1 MSNEAIVVRDV
12 DAAVAKAKNFINGSV
27 SLGGGEVGGSILQDI
42 DDVMLR
48 SDYRYTTYY
57 NKGRENRG
65 MYKGVLTEEFWWN
78 PPYGHP
84 RDLDFETLKLFENN
98 EWVQICIDGISDGV
112 TSALWDIVPRV
123 DGEEIADEEKQ
134 ECEDFFKGINAE
146 CSIEEVIAKML
157 PELICYDSGAVAQV
171 YPVTAYDEFGRL
183 IDGIKPVALNALDGR
198 SILVETHPV
207 GGQRTQYYQ
216 YSWMSPISL
225 PTKFE
230 LRELM
235 YFQLRPSSRGPYGT
249 SKLEK
254 IKNSVNFLVDSTV
267 GASKM
272 WENALLMGGQIDH
285 PDVTDEVELR
295 RLSAYYREEFQG
307 ANNNG
312 KFAITGGNTKITQFQ
327 YSPDHMQWLDGQKWF
342 GKIVMSIF
350 KITPS
355 EVGFT
360 EDLNRAT
367 GMQQMNIHKSR
378 AIKPILRV
386 IQNKINRDI
395 MWANWPNMMFK
406 YKDVLDL
413 DDTMKQ
419 SQIDQIDA
427 TIGKIT
433 INELRERD
441 GLDKFKDEKFDSAFA
456 TAEQPQEEGDE
467 WGDTGED
474 GWNPWGDTGE
484 STDNED
490 DDDFKDKGFEGV
502 NKAANVGAGS
512 GEAGFAH
519 GADVKVVDGSKQ
531 RAKKEKKREKIQVK
545 IENSAWDELK
555 DFWGNVEDELR
566 TKLFYDVGKKAEI
579 RRIGEFKSLKDR
591 LDSVE
596 KNVEE
601 IKEED
606 KVEEK
611 PSVTIVNNTDED
623 WIDKRN
629 QLADMILERERKR

>member
-1 MSNEAIVVRDV
+1 MSDKADIVVRDI
-12 DAAVAKAKNFINGSV
+12 DGAVAKAKNFINGSV
-27 SLGGGEVGGSILQDI
+27 SLTGGEVGGSILQNI

-48 SDYRYTTYY
+48 PDYRYTTYY
-57 NKGRENRG
+57 NEGKNNRG
-65 MYKGVLTEEFWWN
+65 MFKGVLTEEFWWN

-84 RDLDFETLKLFENN
+84 RDLDFEVLKIFENN

-112 TSALWDIVPRV
+112 TSARWDIVPAV
-123 DGEEIADEEKQ
+123 EGEEVDEVEKK
-134 ECEDFFKGINAE
+134 ECEDFFNGVEAE
-146 CSIEEVIAKML
+146 CNIEEVLTKML

-171 YPVTAYDEFGRL
+171 YPVTAYDEDGRL

-254 IKNSVNFLVDSTV
+254 IKNAVNFLVDSTE
-267 GASKM
+267 GASKL
-272 WENALLMGGQIDH
+272 WENALMMGGQIDH
-285 PDVTDEVELR
+285 PNVKSEDELR
-295 RLSAYYREEFQG
+295 RLSAYYREQFQG
-307 ANNNG
+307 VKNKG
-312 KFAITGGNTKITQFQ
+312 KFLVTGEGTTVTQFQ

-367 GMQQMNIHKSR
+367 GIQQMNIHKSR

-386 IQNKINRDI
+386 IQNKLNREI
-395 MWANWPNMMFK
+395 MWANWPSLKFQ

-419 SQIDQIDA
+419 SQIDQIN
-427 TIGKIT
+427 TVIGKVT

-441 GLDKFKDEKFDSAFA
+441 GLDKFEDEKFNSPFA
-456 TAEQPQEEGDE
+456 TVEEPQEEGD
-467 WGDTGED
+467 D

-484 STDNED
+484 STDDEED
-490 DDDFKDKGFEGV
+490 DDFEDKGFEGV
-502 NKAANVGAGS
+502 NKAASVGASSGS
-512 GEAGFAH
+512 AGFAH
-519 GADVKVVDGSKQ
+519 GAHVKVVDGSRK
-531 RAKKEKKREKIQVK
+531 KKEKKREAIQVK
-545 IENSAWDELK
+545 IENKAWDELK
-555 DFWGNVEDELR
+555 GFWGSIEDELK
-566 TKLFYDVGKKAEI
+566 TKLFYGVKK
-579 RRIGEFKSLKDR
+579 GE
-591 LDSVE
+591 
-596 KNVEE
+596 
-601 IKEED
+601 
-606 KVEEK
+606 
-611 PSVTIVNNTDED
+611 
-623 WIDKRN
+623 
-629 QLADMILERERKR
+629 